1 MTADEIRAMDISPE
15 AGDTNNLLQEIAA
28 QLAEQT
34 DELRKMRG
42 LYERAFWPRNP
53 NGATP

>member
-1 MTADEIRAMDISPE
+1 VTADEIRAMDISPE